1 MIIQIILIHIVIVI
15 NIQKN
20 IKCKNI
26 KCKNI
31 KKYKILIK
39 YLIKM
44 INSRELK
51 DIFGNTGINYDHN
64 LFNKIDNIMKYYIII
79 IYIFLFSF
87 IILEIYKIKL

>member
-15 NIQKN
+15 NIQ
-20 IKCKNI
+20 KNI

-51 DIFGNTGINYDHN
+51 DIFGNTD
-64 LFNKIDNIMKYYIII
+64 
-79 IYIFLFSF
+79 
-87 IILEIYKIKL
+87 KL

>member
-1 MIIQIILIHIVIVI
+1 VI